1 MPVQLGHAEVVTSAS
16 STSGGDRAACR
27 CSLATPR
34 WSPAPT
40 PAAPA
45 AAIGRHAG
53 TARPRRG
60 GHQRQRQQ
68 HRRRRSGG
76 MPVQLGQA
84 EMVTCTTAGDQ
95 ARDW

>member
-27 CSLATPR
+27 YSSATPR
-34 WSPAPT
+34 WSPA

-53 TARPRRG
+53 AAWPRRG
-60 GHQRQRQQ
+60 GHQRQHQQ